1 MIVAAW
7 WSGQVVND
15 VMLYLH
21 SIKINPWM
29 LFEVEVNFGQTRGV
43 RMLHAVLLVWDYFFR
58 LI

>member
-43 RMLHAVLLVWDYFFR
+43 RMLHAEITFFR